1 MEENQKTTYP
11 PKKNK
16 FASYIRNLFRDA
28 NKDISEEEVEY
39 YSSLEDFRSFMPE
52 LHSLATGKKSP
63 HNEAYY
69 DSIYNN
75 LVYTEKNKGFDP
87 SLQQSEEFKPLLK
100 PTGAD
105 PEFMKKFPDPDTL
118 NPEELAEMEAQMEQ
132 NYLTSPQR
140 LKDEYTEMMESEQ
153 KRVKKFKEEE
163 ALENSSFVE
172 KKNQVQSTANSLE
185 SSGILEEDPYQ
196 SGSPLEKAKIDP
208 RLRLK
213 NINTLNS
220 AVSFI
225 DKEFLSKDSK
235 YVLEELQNRYS
246 KYNFLFQADGDNAI
260 IVSAPTGITEKF
272 PLFPDKITQGALGA
286 QKNFDAYVDLKTK
299 EFASFILN
307 NGDKSAQYV
316 ETYLGQSDNINDL
329 TNRINSIRRD
339 NDARTSANIKNLF
352 NEPGSPLE
360 FLRVHTGNAEDLLNK
375 TNSLLNKLGDKSE
388 DSQDILRA
396 YGVQKDQVPDFL
408 ATKRKQ
414 TDQFIEDFRK
424 SKAVTSAQIGKM
436 LETTNKYK
444 LIDLKNQ
451 DQVIGLEKAGLSRR
465 DIPTDFIRINGIPT
479 SINEATRF
487 IYQYDNVK
495 KIQYGEIS
503 LEVEASENA
512 GVLEKDLVNFMRS
525 RDIQRAVASK
535 HISKGALEGDE
546 SLALKLAKTGAKEGA
561 IATERFIDAVGDN
574 IQKAGI
580 SAARSFGDVGYL
592 AYDALRLSGVD
603 EETAEALVYST
614 YGVFNVSALKPELL
628 DAYEETNLPYFE
640 GGYTDATGFDEVVY
654 RLSND
659 LSNALPHILVFRKNN
674 VAGLA
679 LTFGSSYGLDRRQFD
694 NLKKDIEDKKQ
705 TGQILTSEEQNILN
719 TSQAESIVNSLTKAG
734 YETAFTSL
742 FTSKYMKNVKFLGST
757 LSQAKDLAP
766 ETVRVVI
773 QKYAREQRHGI
784 AGKIAKTLGVDVKSV
799 LNQLPEE
806 ELIVFTDYLYDVSQG
821 YETYDKD
828 KARKMFVETGISS
841 VGSAYGLSK
850 IARYGQDKKTIEAA
864 EKIIKDNITLE
875 QEIGLRSDA
884 MSTFQAKEKRK
895 QDLQEENKKPTED
908 QEYNYLEGES
918 IRINSEIDRIDQMKD
933 DLIQRMSFEDRNKFL
948 EIYADIADAN
958 KVMFSEERPSAQT
971 QKNIIQNIARLRDE
985 ARGVIRKYPT
995 RLGYYFADDLL
1006 KQEIEIEAIDQLKK
1020 EAEDRGESF
1029 EAMLEND
1036 PRVIQRAE
1044 QIFKERMQ
1052 EGVEV
1057 ELDVFEYESPVF
1069 IPTEVKSTGDKKLNP
1084 FAEGKIIRDNQRI
1097 SDITL
1102 EEISQENLSQ
1112 ISTEKPFD
1120 DAFFDND
1127 IEPVLFNVERLD
1139 SDYGLENLDPK
1150 QLKEIT
1156 DFYKN
1161 LQKGSYQGIGNVRS
1175 IINAQDNISQLEAN
1189 YGEPIKLEKYG
1200 KNKTVGFITDK
1211 LSGNKFTGQLA
1222 TLDIAAQTLFRDKVK
1237 AQPFMNVFN
1246 DLRRKA
1252 AEAENTS
1259 NQLKESH
1266 LKLYQKESNGQN
1278 PNAEKNSYEM
1288 SLLSGFKR
1296 EAEGEFDRVKKLYLE
1311 KLANTKKLSEKSI
1324 SESDKKYY
1332 TDRYNA
1338 LKEIYDKLD
1347 VANAKSYDDIA
1358 SKAEPYNV
1366 SAVDRFTTM
1375 FSTTD
1380 ATKRIND
1387 YEKHKAF
1394 EFKEGTYT
1402 PFFMSKNGSNYE
1414 TYSANAKAGTS
1425 QLTSHLRD
1433 VTRPEELGADL
1444 DINMDLFFDNI
1455 YRAHRSVNMD
1465 INTKEPLNTYQYMV
1479 ESERFADLFEDSKS
1493 KEILLNQFKEVP
1505 NQIRRD
1511 IEQSK
1516 VRPLTKEEVNSLTR
1530 NGEFSRIVNNL
1541 YGTASTAALSRISQR
1556 ASQYYSAT
1564 LAGYILLNNRK
1575 ASNYLL
1581 HSIYDFTTFSAQS
1594 TTPNQR
1600 GIDMRKAN
1608 YLATKTADKSNIY
1621 RMSRTGQRNAVS
1633 ANLALERDVR
1643 YPASYYIKQFG
1654 IEGEAAGTLSKIP
1667 GKLGYDRFMEA
1678 WSKTNEF
1685 NLEFFLA
1692 KADKLGAN
1700 ALFEA
1705 AYIDY
1710 RINQGDKLE
1719 GKMSEW
1725 WKKQNENPDKEAI
1738 NYADQ
1743 IIAKMMRQTDQA
1755 SEAPVYRQ
1763 DAKPGVKNFFRAL
1776 YPFGKFVMNARTDLA
1791 NQIRILNDPKSTMEM
1806 RDMARKTITARSSE
1820 ILTYNAIKY
1829 AASVAMIQGMAGILN
1844 FGEEEEMIERLG
1856 GMTRLIGSGVLPIEH
1871 LGTLEVTQGLEE
1883 HMKSKGVDPYK
1894 KLEDAKSIEEYSAIL
1909 NASVD
1914 GILSLNGI
1922 KSEFMKYRKE
1932 YENKFTLS
1940 NQRDPLTATIQD
1952 FVQSMN
1958 IIPLPQAGEAVLAA
1972 SFNEIYGED
1981 IATEYF
1987 TDDIG
1992 QVKSTDDLLSF
2003 MLENSG
2009 LIGLAAEQVSS
2020 FARAR
2025 KLAKDLV
2032 ILNPEFGTEEH
2043 LYAPNDYMRRELV
2056 QATQFLYGLRLHSV
2070 MNPALPSAD
2079 LDRMAD
2085 KLERA
2090 IQQNFTAKK
2099 WGVRNAPSERL
2110 YDMKDA
2116 GVLPIITP
2124 MTFGGVIGEIEP
2136 EPSEE
2141 EKIKQKTKMMRI
2153 TIED

>member
-118 NPEELAEMEAQMEQ
+118 NPQELAEMEAQMEQ
-132 NYLTSPQR
+132 NYLRSPER
-140 LKDEYTEMMESEQ
+140 IKDEQES
-153 KRVKKFKEEE
+153 
-163 ALENSSFVE
+163 LENSSFVE

-185 SSGILEEDPYQ
+185 SSGILQEDPYQ

-208 RLRLK
+208 RLKLK

-225 DKEFLSKDSK
+225 DKDFLSKDSK

-272 PLFPDKITQGALGA
+272 PLFPDEIAQGRLGS
-286 QKNFDAYVDLKTK
+286 QENFDAYVDLKTK
-299 EFASFILN
+299 EFASFMLN
-307 NGDKSAQYV
+307 NGDKSAQYI
-316 ETYLGQSDNINDL
+316 ETYLGQSDNVDDL
-329 TNRINSIRRD
+329 KKRITSIRRD
-339 NDARTSANIKNLF
+339 NDARTSAHIKNLF

-360 FLRVHTGNAEDLLNK
+360 FLRAHTGNAEDLLNK

-388 DSQDILRA
+388 DSQNILRA
-396 YGVQKDQVPDFL
+396 YGVQKDQMPDFL

-414 TDQFIEDFRK
+414 ADRFIEDFRK
-424 SKAVTSAQIGKM
+424 SKMVASAQIGKM

-444 LIDLKNQ
+444 LIDLKDQ
-451 DQVIGLEKAGLSRR
+451 DQIIGLEKAGLNRK

-495 KIQYGEIS
+495 KIQYGEVS

-512 GVLEKDLVNFMRS
+512 GVIEKDLINFMRA
-525 RDIQRAVASK
+525 RDIQRALGSK
-535 HISKGALEGDE
+535 HLSKGALEGDE

-561 IATERFIDAVGDN
+561 IAAERFIDAVGDN

-603 EETAEALVYST
+603 EDTAEALVYST
-614 YGVFNVSALKPELL
+614 YGVFNVSALKPDLL

-640 GGYTDATGFDEVVY
+640 GGYTDATGFDEVIY

-659 LSNALPHILVFRKNN
+659 LATAMPHILVFRKNN

-679 LTFGSSYGLDRRQFD
+679 LTFGSSYGFDRRQFD

-742 FTSKYMKNVKFLGST
+742 FTSKYMQNVKFLGST
-757 LSQAKDLAP
+757 LSQAKELAP

-850 IARYGQDKKTIEAA
+850 IANYGQDAKTKEIA
-864 EKIIKDNITLE
+864 KQIIKDNLTLE
-875 QEIGLRSDA
+875 QELPLRSDQL
-884 MSTFQAKEKRK
+884 SVEQQKAKVKEA
-895 QDLQEENKKPTED
+895 LENNEKKPQED
-908 QEYNYLEGES
+908 QEYNYLEGEA
-918 IRINSEIDRIDQMKD
+918 IRISSEIDRIDKMKD
-933 DLIQRMSFEDRNKFL
+933 DLINKMSFEDRNKFL
-948 EIYADIADAN
+948 EIYTDIIDSN
-958 KVMFSEERPSAQT
+958 KAMISDETISPQT
-971 QKNIIQNIARLRDE
+971 QKKINDNIERLREE

-995 RLGYYFADDLL
+995 RLGYYFAEDQM

-1036 PRVIQRAE
+1036 PRVIQRSE
-1044 QIFKERMQ
+1044 QIFKDRMQ

-1069 IPTEVKSTGDKKLNP
+1069 IPREKVEPTETISFNAL
-1084 FAEGKIIRDNQRI
+1084 AEGKVIRDNQRI
-1097 SDITL
+1097 SDITV
-1102 EEISQENLSQ
+1102 EEISEENLSQ
-1112 ISTEKPFD
+1112 ISTEKSFD
-1120 DAFFDND
+1120 DTVFDND
-1127 IEPVLFNVERLD
+1127 IEPVLLNVERLD
-1139 SDYGLENLDPK
+1139 ADYGLENLDPK

-1161 LQKGSYQGIGNVRS
+1161 LQKGSSQGIGNVRS

-1189 YGEPIKLEKYG
+1189 YVEPIKLEEYG

-1211 LSGNKFTGQLA
+1211 LSGNKFTDQLG
-1222 TLDIAAQTLFRDKVK
+1222 TLDIAAQTLFRNQAK
-1237 AQPFMNVFN
+1237 AEPFMNVFN
-1246 DLRRKA
+1246 QVRRTA

-1259 NQLKESH
+1259 NQLKDSH
-1266 LKLYQKESNGQN
+1266 LELYKKESNGQN

-1296 EAEGEFDRVKKLYLE
+1296 ETTGKKNKEFPRVKKLYLE
-1311 KLANTKKLSEKSI
+1311 KLVNTKKLSEKSI
-1324 SESDKKYY
+1324 SESDKEYY
-1332 TDRYNA
+1332 TDRYNT
-1338 LKEIYDKLD
+1338 LKEVYEKLD
-1347 VANAKSYDDIA
+1347 IANAKSYDDIA
-1358 SKAEPYNV
+1358 SKAESYNV

-1375 FSTTD
+1375 FSTAD

-1387 YEKHKAF
+1387 YEKHKAY

-1425 QLTSHLRD
+1425 QLTSHLQD

-1444 DINMDLFFDNI
+1444 DVNMDLFFDNI

-1465 INTKEPLNTYQYMV
+1465 INTKEPLSTYQYMV

-1493 KEILLNQFKEVP
+1493 KETLLNQFKEVP

-1516 VRPLTKEEVNSLTR
+1516 VRPLTKEEVNSLSKNDR
-1530 NGEFSRIVNNL
+1530 FKIYNNI

-1564 LAGYILLNNRK
+1564 LAGYILLNNKK
-1575 ASNYLL
+1575 AGNYLL

-1692 KADKLGAN
+1692 KADKLAAN

-1763 DAKPGVKNFFRAL
+1763 DAKPGVKNFFRVF

-1791 NQIRILNDPKSTMEM
+1791 NQVRILNDPKSTMDM

-1829 AASVAMIQGMAGILN
+1829 AASVAMIQGMAGIVN

-1883 HMKSKGVDPYK
+1883 HMKSKGIDPYK

-1914 GILSLNGI
+1914 GIVSLNGI

-1932 YENKFTLS
+1932 YENKFTLA
-1940 NQRDPLTATIQD
+1940 NQRDPLTATVQD

-1958 IIPLPQAGEAVLAA
+1958 IIPLPQVGEAVLAA

-2020 FARAR
+2020 FVRAF
-2025 KLAKDLV
+2025 KLAKGLFMV
-2032 ILNPEFGTEEH
+2032 NPEFGTEEH
-2043 LYAPNDYMRRELV
+2043 LYAPNDYMRRELI
-2056 QATQFLYGLRLHSV
+2056 QATQFLYGLRLHSII
-2070 MNPALPSAD
+2070 NPALPSAD

-2090 IQQNFTAKK
+2090 IQQNFTTKR